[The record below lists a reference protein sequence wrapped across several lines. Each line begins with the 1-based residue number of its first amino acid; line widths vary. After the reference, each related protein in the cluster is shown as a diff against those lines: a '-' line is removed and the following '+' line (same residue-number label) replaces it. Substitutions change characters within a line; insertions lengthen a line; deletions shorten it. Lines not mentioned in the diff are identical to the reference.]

1 MLNLD
6 EEGAIPC
13 GLVKEIYLEKEGLTF
28 LQNTTTF
35 LPDYKVMHPTRPQYS
50 S

>member
-1 MLNLD
+1 MLTLD
-6 EEGAIPC
+6 EEGVMLC
-13 GLVKEIYLEKEGLTF
+13 GLVKKIYLEKEGL

-35 LPDYKVMHPTRPQYS
+35 LPDYKVIHLTRPQYS